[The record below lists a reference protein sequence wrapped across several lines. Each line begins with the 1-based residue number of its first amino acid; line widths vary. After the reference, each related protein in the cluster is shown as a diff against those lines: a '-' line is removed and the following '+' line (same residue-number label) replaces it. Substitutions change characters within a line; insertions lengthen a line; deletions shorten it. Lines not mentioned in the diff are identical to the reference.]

1 MILLLALTLA
11 ATPPAAKVNKETFPS
26 AGVTR
31 TVYTFVPDQVVGKP
45 APVIIT
51 LHGSG
56 RDGRIL
62 VDNWKSLAEKEGII
76 LAGLDATVR
85 DGWHLATDGPNLL
98 RDLVEYLKKHSIDP
112 RRVYLFG
119 HSAGAI
125 HGLGLGVLES
135 EYFAAVAVHAG
146 VLFKELGAYA
156 KDAPRKIPVALW
168 VGTND
173 RFFPLE
179 QVRATRDALKAF
191 GYPVELTEIPGHT
204 HDYYGRSSQINKEV
218 WAFLQQHRLAAD
230 PKFQVYEINK

>member
-98 RDLVEYLKKHSIDP
+98 RDL
-112 RRVYLFG
+112 
-119 HSAGAI
+119 
-125 HGLGLGVLES
+125 
-135 EYFAAVAVHAG
+135 
-146 VLFKELGAYA
+146 
-156 KDAPRKIPVALW
+156 W
-168 VGTND
+168 
-173 RFFPLE
+173 
-179 QVRATRDALKAF
+179 
-191 GYPVELTEIPGHT
+191 
-204 HDYYGRSSQINKEV
+204 RSSCHQSV
-218 WAFLQQHRLAAD
+218 PASAPCRFLHRSSLRC
-230 PKFQVYEINK
+230 PCRKRRRLHLPH